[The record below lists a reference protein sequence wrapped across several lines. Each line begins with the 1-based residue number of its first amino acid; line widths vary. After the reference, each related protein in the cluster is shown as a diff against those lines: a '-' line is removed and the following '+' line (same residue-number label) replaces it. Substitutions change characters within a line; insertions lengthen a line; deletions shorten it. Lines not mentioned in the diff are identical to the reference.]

1 MGDLDVFIIE
11 NKEQRK
17 EFTSA
22 ILKDMRALE
31 AMLEKDMFERGTIR
45 IGAEQEFCFVD
56 KYLRPAMIG
65 MEVLEKLNDPH
76 FTTELAKFNLEANL
90 DPLVFTGN
98 ALSKMESDLRALL
111 TRAEEIAEEMGC
123 GLLLTGILPTVRKS
137 DLEFENI
144 SPFERYRALNES
156 MIRQRGGDF
165 EFNIKGTDE
174 LVTKHST
181 MLFEA
186 CNTSFQIHLQIN
198 PDEFVD
204 KYNWSQAIA
213 GPVMAACTNSALL
226 FGKRLWDET
235 RIAVFE
241 QSVDLR
247 NLNNPD
253 RESKSRVDFGTGWL
267 EDSVTEIYKYDVA
280 YYKMLL
286 GKEID
291 EDAIDKLRNG
301 EIPKLKALSL
311 FNGTIYKWN
320 RACYGITEGVPHL
333 RIENRYIPSGPTIID
348 EMANMAFWLGLM
360 EGMPTDMKN
369 FREEFEFDHSK
380 YNFLHAAQVGL
391 GAQFKWRNGKRH
403 TAEELLLDELIPM
416 SRKGLEKMK
425 IDKIDIDRYL
435 NVIIGR
441 VSSHQSGSIWASQ
454 SFSRL
459 KKNASREEAMVA
471 VTAGMLKRQKT
482 GEPVHTWDYPTISE
496 SGSWSSKYKYVHQV
510 MSTELYTV
518 QEEDLIEL
526 VTNLMEWRKIN
537 HVPVENDLGEVVGI
551 ISSHDLLSY
560 YCKKNDFDDNGQTTV
575 NDIMQ
580 ENPVTISADTST
592 IEALKLMKKRNIG
605 CLPVVKNKK
614 LIGILT
620 EYDFVYMS
628 EHLFEELLHIESGN
642 RNEP

>member
-11 NKEQRK
+11 NKDQRK
-17 EFTSA
+17 EFVSA

-31 AMLEKDMFERGTIR
+31 AMLDKGMFEKEPIR

-56 KYLRPAMIG
+56 KNLRPAMVG

-76 FTTELAKFNLEANL
+76 FTTELAMFNLEANL
-90 DPLVFTGN
+90 SPLVFTGD
-98 ALSKMESDLRALL
+98 ALTKMEEQLRRLL
-111 TRAEEIAEEMGC
+111 TKAEILAEEMNC
-123 GLLLTGILPTVRKS
+123 ALLLTGILPTVRKA

-144 SPFERYRALNES
+144 TPFERYRALNES

-174 LVTKHST
+174 LITKHNT

-204 KYNWSQAIA
+204 KYNWAQAIA
-213 GPVMAACTNSALL
+213 GPVLSACTNSALL

-241 QSVDLR
+241 QTVDLR
-247 NLNNPD
+247 NLNNPE
-253 RESKSRVDFGTGWL
+253 RETKSRVDFGNDWL
-267 EDSVTEIYKYDVA
+267 QDSVTEIYKYDVA
-280 YYKMLL
+280 YYKLLL
-286 GKEID
+286 GREIE
-291 EDAIDKLRNG
+291 EDAIEKLRAG
-301 EIPKLKALSL
+301 EVPKLKALSL

-320 RACYGITEGVPHL
+320 RACYGITDGVPHL

-360 EGMPTDMKN
+360 EGMPTDMSSFIEDFDFDNAKRN
-369 FREEFEFDHSK
+369 FT
-380 YNFLHAAQVGL
+380 HAARVGL
-391 GAQFKWRNGKRH
+391 SAQFKWRNGTRY
-403 TAEELLLDELIPM
+403 TAQDLILNELLPLA
-416 SRKGLEKMK
+416 RKGLEKRG
-425 IDKIDIDRYL
+425 IDQVDIDRYL
-435 NVIIGR
+435 NVISGR
-441 VSSHQSGSIWASQ
+441 VSSHQSGSVWTTQ
-454 SFSRL
+454 SFSKL
-459 KKNASREEAMVA
+459 KKTASKEEAVVA
-471 VTAGMLKRQKT
+471 VTAGMIKRQKT
-482 GEPVHTWDYPTISE
+482 GEPVHTWDLPSFSE
-496 SGSWSSKYKYVHQV
+496 SGSWANKYQFVRQV

-537 HVPVENDLGEVVGI
+537 HVPVENEQGEVVGV
-551 ISSHDLLSY
+551 ISSHDILSY
-560 YCKKNDFDDNGQTTV
+560 HCRRNDFEENQHATV
-575 NDIMQ
+575 DDIMQ
-580 ENPVTISADTST
+580 ADPVTITADTT
-592 IEALKLMKKRNIG
+592 TLEALKLMKQRKIG

-614 LIGILT
+614 LIGIVT

-628 EHLFEELLHIESGN
+628 EHLFEELLHIESNN
-642 RNEP
+642 R